1 MYLSIYVV
9 FVVVVVVVVALSAL
23 TVKLALITGR
33 MNIPSSITGNL
44 FLRVKS
50 SEE

>member
-1 MYLSIYVV
+1 MNLSIYVV
-9 FVVVVVVVVALSAL
+9 VVVVFVVALSAL

-44 FLRVKS
+44 FLTVKTS
-50 SEE
+50 QE